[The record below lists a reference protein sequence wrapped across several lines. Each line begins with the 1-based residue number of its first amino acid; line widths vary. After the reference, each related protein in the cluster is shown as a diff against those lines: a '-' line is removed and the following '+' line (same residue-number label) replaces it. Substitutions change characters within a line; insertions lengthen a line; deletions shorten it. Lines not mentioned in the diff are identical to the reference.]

1 MTGFMN
7 VGLWAPRADVD
18 ESVLDLL
25 NEGAVTGGECQPFV
39 RACERIVCAVAHAAG
54 VQHGTRILDCGY
66 GLGDQCLLLA
76 TKFGCDVIGL
86 TKSPV
91 QAAVA
96 RNRVAALDLSNRVV
110 LAEGDAVTIDTA
122 WPALAPCPDWMP
134 DVVLSIDSA
143 YHYQTRARFFAA
155 AHAALTSSS
164 SSPVRPGRLA
174 LADLI
179 VPSTFATRTLFSW
192 IPALPVA
199 NLGSID
205 DFVHQLDHAGFE
217 AIEVQDVTDAVFPG
231 LTTYLCAFPGA
242 WKWRV
247 AGWMWWAFWKALGA
261 RYVIV
266 SATVKSSV

>member
-1 MTGFMN
+1 M
-7 VGLWAPRADVD
+7 
-18 ESVLDLL
+18 
-25 NEGAVTGGECQPFV
+25 
-39 RACERIVCAVAHAAG
+39 VCAVAHASG
-54 VQHGTRILDCGY
+54 VQRGTRVLDCGY

-91 QAAVA
+91 QATIA
-96 RNRVAALDLSNRVV
+96 RDRVAALNLSNRVV
-110 LAEGDAVTIDTA
+110 LAEGDAVTIDAA
-122 WPALAPCPDWMP
+122 WPALAPDPDWAP

-143 YHYQTRARFFAA
+143 YHYQTRAHFFAA

-164 SSPVRPGRLA
+164 PARPGRLA

-179 VPSTFATRTLFSW
+179 VPTTFATRTLFSW

-205 DFVHQLDHAGFE
+205 DYVLHLDRAGFE
-217 AIEVQDVTDAVFPG
+217 AIKVEDVTNSVFPG

-242 WKWRV
+242 RKWRV
-247 AGWMWWAFWKALGA
+247 AGWMWWALWKALGA

-266 SATVKSSV
+266 SATVKKSV